1 MDFQLVFVDIDAVDA
16 TIVALVANSILCG
29 YFDRGDKYVQT
40 EQPANGQ
47 QMLGRE
53 QRYQAERW
61 RAPREP
67 SETVGRPNPEPSCRR
82 PEMAPDWACLVA
94 AR

>member
-1 MDFQLVFVDIDAVDA
+1 
-16 TIVALVANSILCG
+16 
-29 YFDRGDKYVQT
+29 
-40 EQPANGQ
+40 
-47 QMLGRE
+47 MLGRE

-67 SETVGRPNPEPSCRR
+67 SETIGRPNPEPSCRR